1 MEVDFFKDLET
12 EIKRILKGFGYPIP
26 SFEELRKQ
34 HIRATDAKLSYK
46 HYDIEN
52 LVLHFLT
59 VTERRI
65 PIKKWNIHISPQL
78 QNRTEIVNIV
88 SMLSKGIDANSLLS
102 NRIKSRHQNDK
113 YSHDLLRYEWGIY
126 HLHFTKKRS
135 KNLLF
140 AFIHNDDIY
149 LLDILP
155 HQNIKLGIFTWTD
168 PDLIQ
173 TLHDNWPH
181 VISGYIYRTGSKESI
196 TPEQRKNAR
205 ENESMTFVTVNDGT
219 EYMPM
224 MGGGFTTNNHLG
236 VAITSSKTFIEKVRK
251 LEQYAINSE
260 QGIKEALNLKLD
272 DKIEVRLF
280 LDSNYKPQV
289 YEVTQK
295 TVLDLLPPN
304 QEPIT

>member
-12 EIKRILKGFGYPIP
+12 EIKEKLKDFGYPIP

-34 HIRATDAKLSYK
+34 HISATEAHLSYM
-46 HYDIEN
+46 HYDIKN

-78 QNRTEIVNIV
+78 QNRTEIVNLV
-88 SMLSKGIDANSLLS
+88 TMLSKGEDANSLLS

-140 AFIHNDDIY
+140 AFIHHDDIY
-149 LLDILP
+149 LIDILP
-155 HQNIKLGIFTWTD
+155 HENKKLGNVTWTNT
-168 PDLIQ
+168 DLIQ

-181 VISGYIYRTGSKESI
+181 VIARAIFKTDSKETLI
-196 TPEQRKNAR
+196 A
-205 ENESMTFVTVNDGT
+205 
-219 EYMPM
+219 
-224 MGGGFTTNNHLG
+224 
-236 VAITSSKTFIEKVRK
+236 
-251 LEQYAINSE
+251 
-260 QGIKEALNLKLD
+260 
-272 DKIEVRLF
+272 
-280 LDSNYKPQV
+280 
-289 YEVTQK
+289 
-295 TVLDLLPPN
+295 
-304 QEPIT
+304 